1 MRIHLLEAEDLTAK
15 DTVIKGLI
23 DGKSDPYAILRVGT
37 QIFTSHHVDSN
48 LNPQWREMFEVRR
61 GWEERKYI
69 RNKAEGNSEI
79 NGLIFKHCTSH
90 QLCAKSYSLLS
101 LSLLRIDCLGKSLA
115 VNKSLHRVKQFCGD
129 FICCCV
135 SRKPLFPR

>member
-23 DGKSDPYAILRVGT
+23 DGKSDPYAVLRVGT

-61 GWEERKYI
+61 VLGGRKIWLPQYAERKQ
-69 RNKAEGNSEI
+69 E
-79 NGLIFKHCTSH
+79 IFKYCTSP
-90 QLCAKSYSLLS
+90 
-101 LSLLRIDCLGKSLA
+101 
-115 VNKSLHRVKQFCGD
+115 QFVC
-129 FICCCV
+129 
-135 SRKPLFPR
+135 